1 MRLTERDF
9 FDVAPKAVDPRPN
22 RAIERDAFDVDLKTI
37 HHTQRRAMDRED
49 PYKP

>member
-9 FDVAPKAVDPRPN
+9 FDVAPKAAAPAPG

-37 HHTQRRAMDRED
+37 HHANRRVMDRED